1 MTSQRR
7 AVFAASIGA
16 VLGVLAMLLH
26 FPAAA
31 ADPKPRVG
39 DSMIIGIVGDPGILN
54 GAISSNF
61 VEKIVSSNVLGMLIR
76 LDRSFKPVPDLAKSW
91 TISDDGL
98 TYTFALR
105 EQVKWHDGAPLTSAD
120 VKFTI
125 EEVIFPL
132 HTRGGTYKSIID
144 SVETPDA
151 RTVVLRL
158 KAPFGPLMNA
168 LGYDVYI
175 LPKHLYQ
182 GTDIK
187 NNPYNAKPV
196 GTGAF
201 RFVEWKKGSHIVLER
216 NPDFFVKG
224 QPYLDRLVFQVIPDA
239 AARVLAL
246 ESGDIDYLSYQSL
259 PSSSVPRLKTN
270 PKLTVSLDGFESLAS
285 IEILTLNLDNPV
297 LKDARVRQAL
307 AYAMDKQAIADKAD
321 YGIGK
326 PATGP
331 ISSQTSW
338 AYEPNVEKYAPNAA
352 KAAKLL
358 DEAGYPPKA
367 DGARFTL
374 RLVADSGIELN
385 RKAGEILKEQ
395 LAQVGVRVD
404 LQMVERNVM
413 LDRVYVKRDF
423 DMNAHGFSTGA
434 DPAIDVSRLYVSTNI
449 RPVNFTN
456 GSGYRNQ
463 AVDDLFAAGQKAFKL
478 EERAAAYRKA
488 QKILTDDLPVIWL
501 VEYGIVGAW
510 NKKLHGLHSWS
521 AYSYYQFWDTWS
533 DNGKAVQ

>member
-1 MTSQRR
+1 MMNGTIRSVVI
-7 AVFAASIGA
+7 ALAAS
-16 VLGVLAMLLH
+16 LTTLFLVLASAGL
-26 FPAAA
+26 A
-31 ADPKPRVG
+31 ADVKPRLG
-39 DSMIIGIVGDPGILN
+39 DSMVIGIVGDPGILN

-61 VEKIVSSNVLGMLIR
+61 VEKIVSSNVLSMLIR

-91 TISDDGL
+91 TISEDGL

-105 EQVKWHDGAPLTSAD
+105 DQVKWHDGAPFSSAD

-125 EEVIFPL
+125 EDVILPL
-132 HTRGGTYKSIID
+132 HTRGGTYKSVID
-144 SVETPDA
+144 KVETPDA
-151 RTVVLRL
+151 NTAVIRL

-168 LGYDVYI
+168 LGYDFYV

-187 NNPYNAKPV
+187 TNPYNAKPI
-196 GTGAF
+196 GTGPF
-201 RFVEWKKGSHIVLER
+201 KFTEWKKGSHIALDR
-216 NPDFFVKG
+216 NPSFFVAG

-246 ESGDIDYLSYQSL
+246 ESGDIDYLAYQAL
-259 PSSSVPRLKTN
+259 PSSAVPRLKAN
-270 PKLTVSLDGFESLAS
+270 AKLTVSLDGFESLAS
-285 IEILTLNLDNPV
+285 IEILTLNLDNPMLRDV
-297 LKDARVRQAL
+297 RVRQAI
-307 AYAMDKQAIADKAD
+307 AYAMDKQVIAEKAD

-331 ISSQTSW
+331 ISSMTGW
-338 AYEPNVEKYAPNAA
+338 AYETNMEKYPHNPA

-367 DGARFTL
+367 DGVRLTL
-374 RLVADSGIELN
+374 RLIADAGIELN
-385 RKAGEILKEQ
+385 RKASEILKEQ
-395 LAQVGVRVD
+395 LAQVGIKVD

-413 LDRVYVKRDF
+413 LDRVYAKRDF

-434 DPAIDVSRLYVSTNI
+434 DPAIDVARLYVSTNI

-456 GSGYRNQ
+456 GAGYRNPG
-463 AVDDLFAAGQKAFKL
+463 VDALFDRGQRAFKP
-478 EERAAAYRKA
+478 EERATAYREA
-488 QKILTDDLPVIWL
+488 QKILANELPVIWL

-510 NKKLHGLHSWS
+510 SKKLHGLHSWS
-521 AYSYYQFWDTWS
+521 SYSYFQFWDTWS
-533 DNGKAVQ
+533 DKGRAAQ